1 MTIALYVVESLV
13 TVGLVVEAVMLRRLV
28 ARRRRDAEIIR
39 WMTKYSEM
47 MRERNASLQR
57 VVDMAEEPEF
67 FIGRAGEL
75 FDWERE

>member
-39 WMTKYSEM
+39 WMTKYSKM

>member
-28 ARRRRDAEIIR
+28 ARRRRDAAIIR

>member
-1 MTIALYVVESLV
+1 MTAPTIALIATLCVLLIVQL
-13 TVGLVVEAVMLRRLV
+13 VMLVQRQRRIV
-28 ARRRRDAEIIR
+28 RDAEIIR
-39 WMTKYSEM
+39 WMTQYSKM